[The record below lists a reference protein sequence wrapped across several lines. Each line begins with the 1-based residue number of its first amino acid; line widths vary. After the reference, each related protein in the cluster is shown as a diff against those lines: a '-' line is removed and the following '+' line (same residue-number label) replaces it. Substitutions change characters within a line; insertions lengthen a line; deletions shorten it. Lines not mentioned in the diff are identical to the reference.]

1 MGKRE
6 WKLSI
11 LLLIALV
18 LVISCRGRVPQGE
31 QPLETEA
38 AIRLVQT
45 GTQGIELKII
55 PNYPPPLVYDKN
67 ELVALVEVQN
77 RGNDE
82 VDLQDCFV
90 QITGFDTNIILG
102 EFGQSKPCAFNLAG
116 PLEGKNVYNVQGGAN
131 QLEFRSTNIALPEGV
146 YEYDPKFILFKTC
159 YLYHT
164 KARPTVCI
172 DPLFYQITAE
182 QKACD
187 FRKSVPTGGGQGAPV
202 GISYVGVQMAG
213 GKAVFE
219 INVVNL
225 GGGKVVTDNTDIRNC
240 DSGIEYTDLDKVR
253 YTVQMTSGTMESCKP
268 QDQYVRLT
276 NGQGKIVCTFNLP
289 NTGAYETPLLI
300 DLDYGYIKSYQQP
313 LKIIQTP
320 Q

>member
-1 MGKRE
+1 MDKRV
-6 WKLSI
+6 WTGCLLLVF
-11 LLLIALV
+11 LLLIA
-18 LVISCRGRVPQGE
+18 CRGRVPQGE

-45 GTQGIELKII
+45 GTQGVELKVL
-55 PNYPPPLVYDKN
+55 PNYPPPVVYDKN

-77 RGNDE
+77 QGNQ
-82 VDLQDCFV
+82 DLEAQDCFV
-90 QITGFDTNIILG
+90 QVTGFDPNIILG
-102 EFGQSKPCAFNLAG
+102 GFDVPRSCAENVQT
-116 PLEGKNVYNVQGGAN
+116 LEGKNIYNVQGGVN
-131 QLEFRSTNIALPEGV
+131 QLEFRSTNIALPSGV
-146 YEYDPKFILFKTC
+146 YEYNPKFILFKAC

-164 KARPTVCI
+164 KASPSVCV

-187 FRKSVPTGGGQGAPV
+187 FRRSVLTGGGQGAPV

-225 GGGKVVTDNTDIRNC
+225 GGGRVTTNNVDIRNC
-240 DSGIEYTDLDKVR
+240 DTNIEYTDLDKVK
-253 YTVQMTSGTMESCKP
+253 YTVQMTGATMESCKP
-268 QDQYVRLT
+268 LDGYVRLT
-276 NGQGKIVCTFNLP
+276 NNQGKIVCTFNLP

-300 DLDYGYIKSYQQP
+300 DLDYGYIKSHQQP